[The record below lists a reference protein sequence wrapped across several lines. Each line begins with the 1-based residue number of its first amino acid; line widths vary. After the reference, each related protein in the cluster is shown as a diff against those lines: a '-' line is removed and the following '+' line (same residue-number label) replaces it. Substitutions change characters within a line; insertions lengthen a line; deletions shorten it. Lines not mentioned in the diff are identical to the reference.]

1 MKTRFH
7 YVLAAAG
14 VATITAFVAM
24 VGVLVFYAIE
34 GDWFAACTLVC
45 LIGSVAALMWPGK
58 PFSNPSDLP
67 SDRWKNRNQ

>member
-1 MKTRFH
+1 
-7 YVLAAAG
+7 LA
-14 VATITAFVAM
+14 
-24 VGVLVFYAIE
+24 FYAIE

>member
-1 MKTRFH
+1 MKHPYH
-7 YVLAAAG
+7 YFLAVTGVL
-14 VATITAFVAM
+14 TIAAFVAM
-24 VGVLVFYAIE
+24 VGILAFYAIE